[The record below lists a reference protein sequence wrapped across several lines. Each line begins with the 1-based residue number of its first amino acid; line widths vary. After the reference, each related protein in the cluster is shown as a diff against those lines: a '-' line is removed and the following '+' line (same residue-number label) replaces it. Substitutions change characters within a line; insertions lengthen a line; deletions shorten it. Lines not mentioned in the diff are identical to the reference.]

1 MTEMDLE
8 RLINVAD
15 FERVASERLDAGTL
29 GYFSGGAGDEITL
42 RDNVAAWKRWQLR
55 PRVLVDVSSTST
67 ATNVA
72 GIDVSMPILVAPVAF
87 QRLVHAEGEVAMAR
101 AGGAAGTAMCLST
114 LASARPAEV
123 AEGAPDGRRIFQLYC
138 FSDSGV
144 TQAILD
150 EAIESGFEAIA
161 LTVDAPRAGRRERD
175 FRTGFAIPEDVSVP
189 SVQAALG
196 SDRPVSVQ
204 EAFSLVDLSL

>member
-1 MTEMDLE
+1 MTEIDLE

-42 RDNVAAWKRWQLR
+42 RDNVAAWKPGQLR
-55 PRVLVDVSSTST
+55 PRVLVAVSSTST

-101 AGGAAGTAMCLST
+101 AAAA
-114 LASARPAEV
+114 
-123 AEGAPDGRRIFQLYC
+123 
-138 FSDSGV
+138 
-144 TQAILD
+144 
-150 EAIESGFEAIA
+150 
-161 LTVDAPRAGRRERD
+161 
-175 FRTGFAIPEDVSVP
+175 
-189 SVQAALG
+189 
-196 SDRPVSVQ
+196 
-204 EAFSLVDLSL
+204 